1 MKSSLRGLSTIDPFI
16 GGILAEVD
24 KQFGRRRE
32 PIGSEQKKMG
42 LRRTVLTPPSLSNER
57 LPEVCCDPRCPV
69 TGSHNT
75 DECQELIRQAEFD
88 GR

>member
-24 KQFGRRRE
+24 KQFSE
-32 PIGSEQKKMG
+32 PQ
-42 LRRTVLTPPSLSNER
+42 
-57 LPEVCCDPRCPV
+57 VCRDGKCPV

-75 DECQELIRQAEFD
+75 DECGELISQAESD